1 MEMKGGPSGV
11 QGRAAARAVVIM
23 GIFSGESQ
31 EGRRVWPQSPQRA
44 GWASCPRPLPASP
57 ALLVGVPRVGVW
69 GGRVS
74 APLLHVDL

>member
-31 EGRRVWPQSPQRA
+31 EGS
-44 GWASCPRPLPASP
+44 
-57 ALLVGVPRVGVW
+57 
-69 GGRVS
+69 
-74 APLLHVDL
+74 